1 MLLFNE
7 DRIMFSS
14 GREYCDKFEM
24 SYLSITLFVYEGEET
39 AEIKC
44 TGNLQHNRGFLKC
57 LY

>member
-7 DRIMFSS
+7 GRIMFSY

-39 AEIKC
+39 AAIKC
-44 TGNLQHNRGFLKC
+44 TGNLSA
-57 LY
+57 

>member
-24 SYLSITLFVYEGEET
+24 SYLSITLFVYEGEKT

-44 TGNLQHNRGFLKC
+44 TGNLSA
-57 LY
+57 